1 MDAAPRLFRS
11 DGFRPVRAWDAT
23 DAAKIFATRWAQQ
36 NYGRNGYCHHV
47 RLDSWTESGST
58 HHYEAF
64 VGVPAD
70 NGCVGKNIWLTVYR
84 RRRDPD
90 PATAAQKPLDAA

>member
-1 MDAAPRLFRS
+1 MSETMRLFRS

-23 DAAKIFATRWAQQ
+23 EAAMIFANRWAKQ
-36 NYGRNGYCHHV
+36 NYGSTGYCRHV

-58 HHYEAF
+58 HTFEAF
-64 VGVPAD
+64 VGVPEG

-84 RRRDPD
+84 RRRDP
-90 PATAAQKPLDAA
+90 